1 MIQRRLAVGFFGVAA
16 FGVAGCGG
24 TDVPTPMP
32 TIAPARAPVAAT
44 TKSPA
49 DVLSELSP
57 WIEHELARAAIP
69 GFAIA
74 LVDGGGRPATR
85 CFGRAADGASLWR
98 VGSVSKMFTDMA
110 VMQLVEEGR
119 LDLDASVTRYLP
131 EFHPKN
137 RFGTPITLRELM
149 AHRAGL
155 VREPPRGSYFDASS
169 PSLADTVASLNDTAL
184 VHAPGTKMKYS
195 NAGIAVVGRV
205 VEVVTRQPF
214 AQVVR
219 ERVLVPMGLSR
230 SSFEATPEVRA
241 HRVAAQ
247 MWTYWGA
254 PFAAPTF
261 ELGMAPAGSLYAPI
275 DDLATALRFFLDRS
289 RTPDPQDGSVPA
301 NSPPRVITRKSL
313 DEMWRPQFESAEST
327 AGYGLGF
334 GIELFDG
341 RRAVGHDGAI
351 YGFSTE
357 LKLLPEERLGVAA
370 VASLDVAHGTVG
382 KIVAAALEALFA
394 AKAGKA
400 SKPPPLT
407 GDLEPSFARACA
419 GTYQSEDG
427 RAQAELFEQ
436 HGELWLQSGAWRA
449 RVRPNLDGAYTVD
462 DRIEAGRTVQIP
474 KAGQSLKIGSVA
486 YARVADARPKPA
498 PAEFEPL
505 IGEYGFDHNVLFVYE
520 KAGRLHALIEWFFE
534 YPLTHVE
541 SATGDEKPGDRPADS
556 EGELYA
562 FPDSGLYSGETILF
576 RHAVEGDARSP
587 VVAAIAAGVAFPR
600 RAVGTEEGVT
610 FKIAPLKPVETLR
623 KEALAAAPA
632 PEIAAL
638 EGRKRPDL
646 VELVKLDPTLH
657 LDVRYATDNNF
668 MGAVFYEEPRA
679 FLQRPAAEALKRA
692 HEKLRKAGFGLL
704 IHDGYRPWFVT
715 RMFWDG
721 TPAEHHDMVA
731 DPSKGSRHNRGCAV
745 DLTLCDPKSGAPLR
759 MPSGYD
765 EFSDRANPWYP
776 GGTSEQRWL
785 RDALRRA
792 MESEGFTVYEN
803 EWWHYDFEAWK
814 EYPVL
819 NKKFAE
825 LGSK

>member
-382 KIVAAALEALFA
+382 KIVASALEALLA

-541 SATGDEKPGDRPADS
+541 AATGDEKPGDRPADS